1 VPGGH
6 ATVPDT
12 RGERA
17 VGRSRGRRVAAWL
30 AVMAV
35 LAAGGVAAWRTGA
48 FHPNEPAGP
57 APGSAPPPATAPVV
71 LRDLSE
77 TTAVNATLGYAG
89 SYTVTGKGT
98 GTLTWLPSAGQVIRQ
113 GQALYR
119 VDNSAPVALLY
130 GAVPAWRALS
140 EGDAGA
146 DVAQLNHDLVSLGYA
161 GSADISALGWD
172 YYSWETAYGTE
183 RLEEHLGVSSPPG
196 SLPLG
201 SVVFEPAA
209 LRVSA
214 DPGSLGGPAAGPVLT
229 ATSDQHVVTIVLDT
243 SLQGEVAAGDAVT
256 VQLPDGSVTPG
267 VISSVGKVA
276 SGSGSSATIP
286 VYVRL
291 ARLQAAG
298 SLDQAPVTVDITTA
312 TVRNVLTVPVAALLA
327 QSPGGYAVEVT
338 GPGDTR
344 HLVPVT
350 AGIFDDA
357 DGLVQVSGAGLGA
370 GQHVVVPAT

>member
-1 VPGGH
+1 V
-6 ATVPDT
+6 
-12 RGERA
+12 RA
-17 VGRSRGRRVAAWL
+17 VPSGRAAGRSRGCRVAAWL

-48 FHPNEPAGP
+48 SHPNGPAGLV
-57 APGSAPPPATAPVV
+57 PGSALPPATAPVV

-89 SYTVTGKGT
+89 SYTVTGKGA

-161 GSADISALGWD
+161 ASADISSLSWD
-172 YYSWETAYGTE
+172 YYSWETAYGVE
-183 RLEEHLGVSSPPG
+183 RLEASLGVSSPPG

-201 SVVFEPAA
+201 SMVFEPAA

-229 ATSDQHVVTIVLDT
+229 ATSDQHVVTVALDT
-243 SLQGEVAAGDAVT
+243 SLQGEAAAGDAVT

-291 ARLQAAG
+291 ARPQAAG
-298 SLDQAPVTVDITTA
+298 NLDQAPVTVDITTA
-312 TVRNVLTVPVAALLA
+312 SVRSVLTVPVAALLA
-327 QSPGGYAVEVT
+327 QSRGGYAVEVT

-344 HLVPVT
+344 QLVPVT

-357 DGLVQVSGAGLGA
+357 DGLVQVSGAGLAA

>member
-1 VPGGH
+1 
-6 ATVPDT
+6 
-12 RGERA
+12 
-17 VGRSRGRRVAAWL
+17 
-30 AVMAV
+30 
-35 LAAGGVAAWRTGA
+35 
-48 FHPNEPAGP
+48 
-57 APGSAPPPATAPVV
+57 VV

-89 SYTVTGKGT
+89 SFTVTGKGA

-119 VDNSAPVALLY
+119 VDDSVPVALLY
-130 GAVPAWRALS
+130 GAVPAWRTLS
-140 EGDAGA
+140 EGDVGP

-161 GSADISALGWD
+161 GSTGISALGWD
-172 YYSWETAYGTE
+172 YYSGETAYGVE
-183 RLEEHLGVSSPPG
+183 RLEADLEVSSPPG

-229 ATSDQHVVTIVLDT
+229 ATSDQHVVTIALDA
-243 SLQGEVAAGDAVT
+243 SLQGEVADGDAVT

-267 VISSVGKVA
+267 VISSVGEVA

-286 VYVRL
+286 VDVGLTRP
-291 ARLQAAG
+291 QAAG
-298 SLDQAPVTVDITTA
+298 NLDQAPVTVDVTTA

-327 QSPGGYAVEVT
+327 QSAGGYAVEVT

-344 HLVPVT
+344 RLVPVT

-357 DGLVQVSGAGLGA
+357 DGLVQVSGAGLAA